1 MADSVHIVA
10 PVAVQII
17 RCTTPLKTLIRQSAR
32 YVRQRIATFERD
44 NHQCQICNKRGGTL
58 NAHHIKS
65 FSNIW
70 NAHSISNIREA
81 LECEA
86 LWDLDNLITL
96 CADCH
101 KKVHQMER
109 IDNDRRNT

>member
-44 NHQCQICNKRGGTL
+44 NHQCQICN
-58 NAHHIKS
+58 
-65 FSNIW
+65 IW